1 MRTRK
6 SHPLTILLL
15 MALSSVLLADAQ
27 KHEWFGEWSMNH
39 DGHTG
44 MLHISDSK
52 VDCAT
57 SVWCDM
63 VISYTDSQGRTYR
76 GRIDGLNDRLQHMAF
91 SISFPG
97 NTQKFDAYI
106 FSWDKTKLAG
116 RTYWGGRTFGFYALK
131 K

>member
-1 MRTRK
+1 MRTWK
-6 SHPLTILLL
+6 SHPFALLL
-15 MALSSVLLADAQ
+15 LLALPSALLGDAQ

-44 MLHISDSK
+44 TLHISDSK

-63 VISYTDSQGRTYR
+63 VIRYTDSQGRTHR
-76 GRIDGLNDRLQHMAF
+76 GRIERLDDRLQHMTF

-106 FSWDKTKLAG
+106 FSWDKAKIAG
-116 RTYWGGRTFGFYALK
+116 RTYWGGRTFGFYAVK
-131 K
+131 R